1 MIAVYLFLIY
11 LVPGLL
17 FAIVF
22 VTRGAAAVD
31 ADARGSG
38 SAFRLMILPGAAL
51 LWPYLLTRWMKSGGA
66 A

>member
-38 SAFRLMILPGAAL
+38 IAFRLMILPGAAL
-51 LWPYLLTRWMKSGGA
+51 L
-66 A
+66 